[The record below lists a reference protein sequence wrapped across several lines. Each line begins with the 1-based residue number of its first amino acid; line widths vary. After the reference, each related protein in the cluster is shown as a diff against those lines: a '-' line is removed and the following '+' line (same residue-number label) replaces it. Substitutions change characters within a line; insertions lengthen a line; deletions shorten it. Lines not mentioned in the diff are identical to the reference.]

1 MVASCS
7 ANLWNFSSFRGD
19 FLFLHTKELIR
30 ILTSIN
36 VMEDKMTNHWGL
48 QIGKPSLT
56 CCVPVLLRVSR
67 RFKHENI
74 LFDVVKWVVS
84 QSIKERGLFYNFWS
98 TSRYNLNWDFMF
110 LENKSKLCKCRAD
123 KIFWR
128 IRLRQPVWSYTLI
141 TIIRMISCAGMSV
154 HKIFIF
160 LLPCFVII
168 AFCQFLTFR
177 SIL

>member
-1 MVASCS
+1 
-7 ANLWNFSSFRGD
+7 
-19 FLFLHTKELIR
+19 
-30 ILTSIN
+30 
-36 VMEDKMTNHWGL
+36 MTNYWGL

-160 LLPCFVII
+160 LLSCFVII